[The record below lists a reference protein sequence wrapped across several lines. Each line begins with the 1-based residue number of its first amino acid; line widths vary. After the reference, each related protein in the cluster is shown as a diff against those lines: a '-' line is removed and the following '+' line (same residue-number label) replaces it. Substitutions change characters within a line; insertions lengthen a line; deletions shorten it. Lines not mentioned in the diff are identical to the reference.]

1 MESYDGYI
9 TSLLNQ
15 ASADVVG
22 SDNIVEADNEVTE
35 LPNEMNSQLIKRN
48 RSKEF

>member
-1 MESYDGYI
+1 VESYGGYF

-35 LPNEMNSQLIKRN
+35 LPNEMNS
-48 RSKEF
+48 